1 MKKTIIGGALLLLAL
16 FGCKGKTTTKKEATT
31 VKPTTNASSSSS
43 KVTTTN
49 KSTTQKTS
57 TKDYTGALTL
67 TLATDTS
74 ADTAT
79 LKNTIKIM
87 NKTKNVE
94 MKNGD
99 TFDSGDIFGV
109 TLFNAASD
117 VKLRITSGGYD
128 VFPWFSYDQLTGSDV
143 EVGQEEIEIELTAN
157 VSIMFMVDDG
167 EETVTYAKFNS
178 SITAT
183 DVEVTIKA
191 AGMDEAEHDVV
202 DGDTVAV
209 GSTLYYTIKN
219 KSTTNKVIFAYFDG
233 NELDVDATVVIE
245 PNSTLDD
252 YNGIMGDTK
261 VCIEPYVEYKA
272 DSTSVL
278 PTGTSVTIYEG
289 TNIINGVD
297 KQKYTVINVFVNN
310 SSVNNYLAKVMIDG
324 AAIESKLLEK
334 NTNYWFENILLTD
347 NIEVVIE
354 SFEGPTATINTCDG
368 VYLSAGYLIGD
379 EETGFVSG
387 DTIPE
392 GLELS
397 LTAFNITDPYKDLT
411 ITITVGGVEVY
422 SETIVANE
430 YGLYINGIY
439 ATDTVVI
446 TIS

>member
-43 KVTTTN
+43 KVTTTSR
-49 KSTTQKTS
+49 STTQKTS

-67 TLATDTS
+67 TLATDDS

-99 TFDSGDIFGV
+99 TFDSGDTFGV
-109 TLFNAASD
+109 ILFNAASD
-117 VKLRITSGGYD
+117 VKLRITSGGFD
-128 VFPWFSYDQLTGSDV
+128 ILPWFSYDQLTGSDV
-143 EVGQEEIEIELTAN
+143 EVGQEEIEIELTNN
-157 VSIMFMVDDG
+157 VSITFMVDDG

-219 KSTTNKVIFAYFDG
+219 KSTTNKVIFAYYDG

-261 VCIEPYVEYKA
+261 VCIEPYAEYSASGKNP
-272 DSTSVL
+272 L
-278 PTGTSVTIYEG
+278 PTGTAVTVKLG
-289 TNIINGVD
+289 DDIINGVN
-297 KQKYTVINVFVNN
+297 KPKYTVIDIYVNN
-310 SSVNNYLAKVMIDG
+310 VSTSDYIAKVMIDG

-334 NTNYWFENILLTD
+334 NTDFKFEKVLLTD
-347 NIEVVIE
+347 NIDVVIE
-354 SFEGPTATINTCDG
+354 SFEGPTATINTCEG
-368 VYLSAGYLIGD
+368 VYLSAGYMLGD
-379 EETGFVSG
+379 EEIGFESG
-387 DTIPE
+387 YTIPE

-397 LTAFNITDPYKDLT
+397 LLAFNITDPYSELT

-422 SETIVANE
+422 SHAIDNNE
-430 YGLYINGIY
+430 NGLYINGIY
-439 ATDTVVI
+439 ATDDIVI